1 MMTMGVH
8 NATSM
13 PVGSAPATPVI
24 MGFIVIEDE
33 PASLHLGVAVL
44 FASKAGHLALVEWE
58 IHMFGGIAVDIV
70 DP

>member
-8 NATSM
+8 HATAM
-13 PVGSAPATPVI
+13 PEGGAPATPVL
-24 MGFIVIEDE
+24 MGFVMIEDE

-44 FASKAGHLALVEWE
+44 FASTAGHLALVERK
-58 IHMFGGIAVDIV
+58 IHVFGGIAVEIV